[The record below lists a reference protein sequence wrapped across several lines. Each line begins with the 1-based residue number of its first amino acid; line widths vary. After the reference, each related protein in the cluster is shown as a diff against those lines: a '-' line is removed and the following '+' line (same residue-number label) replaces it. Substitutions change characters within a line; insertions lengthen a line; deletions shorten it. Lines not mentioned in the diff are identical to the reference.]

1 MTHMTRTL
9 DFNAPLLVF
18 GGVYSNAQALD
29 ALFAFARAQ
38 NIPPERWIC
47 TGDVI
52 AYCADARACL
62 KRVRDSGALLIA
74 GNCEESLGAQAQ
86 DCGCGFAPG
95 SSCDAL
101 SASWYAHASMQ
112 MDAELRDYLR
122 ALPPRLDVTIN
133 GLKLAIVHG
142 APGETS
148 RFVFASSPDRVL
160 LHDIAASDCDGV
172 LAGHSGLPFTR
183 MMDGKL
189 WHNSG
194 AVGMP
199 ANDGTPRIW
208 CSVLTPGGQP
218 RSLQIEHVALD
229 YDYAGAASAMRK
241 ARLPEGYA
249 RGLETGLWPSCDVL
263 PKDELKAAGKAL
275 VGAALH
281 WRADEADSAQWPER
295 PTPQPL
301 SELKFKDPRRTASGD
316 TRASVALDALHTL
329 WINTGTLCNL
339 ACVNCYIESNPRN
352 DRLSYFTAADARFY
366 YDEIERDQLPTREI
380 GFTGGEPFMNPDFMT
395 MLEEA
400 LARGFLVIVLT
411 NAMKPMQHHGPALSA
426 LNKQYGERLT
436 IRVSVDHYTQA
447 LHELERGPRSW
458 APMMEGLAWLALE
471 GFRVHLAGRLYS
483 GEVESVVRAGYAKL
497 TGELGL
503 SLNASSPAEL
513 MLFPEM
519 DAQAD
524 IPEITESCWGILHKS
539 PSDVM
544 CASSR
549 MVVRRKGADAPAVL
563 ACTLLAY
570 DEAFELGGSLLE
582 AARPVALNHPHCA
595 RFCVLGG
602 ASCS

>member
-1 MTHMTRTL
+1 MTCTC
-9 DFNAPLLVF
+9 DFNDATLVF

-29 ALFAFARAQ
+29 ALFAFAHARG
-38 NIPPERWIC
+38 IPPERWIC

-62 KRVRDSGALLIA
+62 EQVRDSGAVLIA

-101 SASWYAHASMQ
+101 SASWYAHASLQ
-112 MDAELRDYLR
+112 MDAGLRDYLR

-142 APGETS
+142 APDETS
-148 RFVFASSPDRVL
+148 RFVFASAPDRVL
-160 LHDIAASDCDGV
+160 LHDIAASGCDGV

-183 MMDGKL
+183 IMDGKL

-194 AVGMP
+194 ALGMP

-208 CSVLTPGGQP
+208 CSVLTPGDAP

-229 YDYAGAASAMRK
+229 YDYAGAAAAMRK

-249 RGLETGLWPSCDVL
+249 RALETGLWPSCDVL
-263 PKDELKAAGKAL
+263 PKDEIKVSGKPMT
-275 VGAALH
+275 GAALQ
-281 WRADEADSAQWPER
+281 WRADETQCVQWPER
-295 PTPQPL
+295 PAPQPL
-301 SELKFKDPRRTASGD
+301 SPVKFQDPARTASGD
-316 TRASVALDALHTL
+316 RRASVALDALQTL

-339 ACVNCYIESNPRN
+339 ACVNCYIESSPRN
-352 DRLSYFTAADARFY
+352 DRLAYFTAADAQLY
-366 YDEIERDQLPTREI
+366 YDEIERDKLPTREI
-380 GFTGGEPFMNPDFMT
+380 GFTGGEPFMNPDFMI

-400 LARGFLVIVLT
+400 LARGFHVIVLT
-411 NAMKPMQHHGPALSA
+411 NAMKPMQHHGLALSA
-426 LNKQYGERLT
+426 LNKRYDGRLT

-458 APMMEGLAWLALE
+458 APTMEGLAWLASQ

-483 GEVESVVRAGYAKL
+483 GEVESVVRAGYSKL

-503 SLNASSPAEL
+503 SLNAYSPAEL
-513 MLFPEM
+513 TLFPEM
-519 DAQAD
+519 DARAD
-524 IPEITESCWGILHKS
+524 IPEITDSCWGILHKS

-544 CASSR
+544 CATSR
-549 MVVRRKGADAPAVL
+549 MVVRRKGAEAPAVL

-570 DEAFELGGSLLE
+570 EEAFELGRTLQE

>member
-1 MTHMTRTL
+1 MRKFE
-9 DFNAPLLVF
+9 FNAPLLVF
-18 GGVYSNAQALD
+18 GGAYSNLQALD
-29 ALFAFARAQ
+29 ALFAFARARA
-38 NIPPERWIC
+38 IPPERWIC

-52 AYCADARACL
+52 AYCADARACIERL
-62 KRVRDSGALLIA
+62 RDSGAILIA

-95 SSCDAL
+95 SACDAL
-101 SASWYAHASMQ
+101 SASWYAHAAAQ
-112 MDAELRDYLR
+112 MDAGLRSYLA
-122 ALPPRLDVTIN
+122 ALSPRLDVTIN

-148 RFVFASSPDRVL
+148 RFVFGSAPDRVL
-160 LHDIAASDCDGV
+160 QHDIAASYCDGV

-183 MMDGKL
+183 IVDGKL

-194 AVGMP
+194 ALGMP
-199 ANDGTPRIW
+199 ANDGTPRVW
-208 CSVLTPGGQP
+208 CSVLTPGAQK
-218 RSLQIEHVALD
+218 RTLHIEHVALD
-229 YDYAGAASAMRK
+229 YDYAGAAAAMRK
-241 ARLPEGYA
+241 AGLPEDYA
-249 RGLETGLWPSCDVL
+249 RALETGLWPSCDVL
-263 PKDELKAAGKAL
+263 PKDELKAAGTRL
-275 VGAALH
+275 VGATLH
-281 WRADEADSAQWPER
+281 WRADETQSAQWPER
-295 PTPQPL
+295 PAPQPL
-301 SELKFKDPRRTASGD
+301 VEHKFKDPQRTASGE
-316 TRASVALDALHTL
+316 TRASVALDALRTL

-339 ACVNCYIESNPRN
+339 ACVNCYIESSPRN
-352 DRLSYFTAADARFY
+352 DRLAYFTAADARFY
-366 YDEIERDQLPTREI
+366 YDEIERDNLTTREI
-380 GFTGGEPFMNPDFMT
+380 GFTGGEPFMNPDFMI

-400 LARGFLVIVLT
+400 LARGFHVIVLT

-426 LNKQYGERLT
+426 LNKRYDGRLT

-458 APMMEGLAWLALE
+458 APTMDGLAWLAAE

-483 GEVESVVRAGYAKL
+483 GEVESVVRAGFAKL
-497 TGELGL
+497 TTQLGL
-503 SLNASSPAEL
+503 SLNAFSSAEL
-513 MLFPEM
+513 TLFPEM
-519 DAQAD
+519 DARAD

-549 MVVRRKGADAPAVL
+549 MVVRRKGTDGPAVL

-570 DEAFELGGSLLE
+570 DEAFELGRSLQE

>member
-1 MTHMTRTL
+1 MTRIP
-9 DFNAPLLVF
+9 DFNEPLLVF
-18 GGVYSNAQALD
+18 GGAYSNAQALD
-29 ALFAFARAQ
+29 SLFAFARAQ

-62 KRVRDSGALLIA
+62 ERVRDSGALLIA
-74 GNCEESLGAQAQ
+74 GNCEESHGAQAQ

-95 SSCDAL
+95 SSCDTL

-112 MDAELRDYLR
+112 MDADSCDYLR
-122 ALPPRLDVTIN
+122 ALPLRLDVTIN

-148 RFVFASSPDRVL
+148 RFVFASAPHRVL

-183 MMDGKL
+183 IIDGKL

-194 AVGMP
+194 ALGMP

-208 CSVLTPGGQP
+208 CSVLTPGAQP
-218 RSLQIEHVALD
+218 RTLQIEHVALD
-229 YDYAGAASAMRK
+229 YDYAGAAAAMRK
-241 ARLPEGYA
+241 AGLPEGYA
-249 RGLETGLWPSCDVL
+249 RALETGLWPSCDVL
-263 PKDELKAAGKAL
+263 PKDELKATGKAL
-275 VGAALH
+275 VGAALQ
-281 WRADEADSAQWPER
+281 WRPDETHCVQWPEK
-295 PTPQPL
+295 PALQPL
-301 SELKFKDPRRTASGD
+301 SPVKFQDPARTASGD
-316 TRASVALDALHTL
+316 TRASVALDALQTL

-339 ACVNCYIESNPRN
+339 ACVNCYIESSPRN
-352 DRLSYFTAADARFY
+352 DRLAYFTAADAQLY
-366 YDEIERDQLPTREI
+366 YDEIERENLPTREI
-380 GFTGGEPFMNPDFMT
+380 GFTGGEPFMNPEFMI

-400 LARGFLVIVLT
+400 LARGFHVIVLT

-426 LNKQYGERLT
+426 LNKRYDERLT

-458 APMMEGLAWLALE
+458 APTMDGLAWLASQ

-503 SLNASSPAEL
+503 SLNAFSNAEL
-513 MLFPEM
+513 TLFPEM
-519 DAQAD
+519 DARAD
-524 IPEITESCWGILHKS
+524 IPEITDSCWGILHKS
-539 PSDVM
+539 PSEVM
-544 CASSR
+544 CATSR

-570 DEAFELGGSLLE
+570 DEAFELGRTLQE

>member
-1 MTHMTRTL
+1 MTCTC
-9 DFNAPLLVF
+9 DFNDATLVF

-29 ALFAFARAQ
+29 ALFAFAHARG
-38 NIPPERWIC
+38 IPPERWIC

-62 KRVRDSGALLIA
+62 ERVRDSGAVLIA

-101 SASWYAHASMQ
+101 SASWYAHALLQ
-112 MDAELRDYLR
+112 MDAGLRDYLR

-142 APGETS
+142 APDETS
-148 RFVFASSPDRVL
+148 RFVFASAPDRVL
-160 LHDIAASDCDGV
+160 LHDIAASGCDGV

-183 MMDGKL
+183 IMDGKL

-194 AVGMP
+194 ALGMP

-208 CSVLTPGGQP
+208 CSVLTPGDAP

-229 YDYAGAASAMRK
+229 YDYAGAAAAMRK

-249 RGLETGLWPSCDVL
+249 RALETGLWPSCDVL
-263 PKDELKAAGKAL
+263 PKDEIKVSGKPMT
-275 VGAALH
+275 GAALQ
-281 WRADEADSAQWPER
+281 WRADETQCVQWPER
-295 PTPQPL
+295 PAPQPL
-301 SELKFKDPRRTASGD
+301 SPVKFQDPARTASGD
-316 TRASVALDALHTL
+316 RRASVALDALQTL

-339 ACVNCYIESNPRN
+339 ACVNCYIESSPRN
-352 DRLSYFTAADARFY
+352 DRLAYFTAADAQLY
-366 YDEIERDQLPTREI
+366 YDEIERDKLPTREI
-380 GFTGGEPFMNPDFMT
+380 GFTGGEPFMNPDFMI

-400 LARGFLVIVLT
+400 LARGFHVIVLT
-411 NAMKPMQHHGPALSA
+411 NAMKPMQHHGLALSA
-426 LNKQYGERLT
+426 LNKRYDGRLT

-458 APMMEGLAWLALE
+458 APTMEGLAWLASQ

-483 GEVESVVRAGYAKL
+483 GEVESVVRAGYSKL

-503 SLNASSPAEL
+503 SLNAYSPAEL
-513 MLFPEM
+513 TLFPEM
-519 DAQAD
+519 DARAD
-524 IPEITESCWGILHKS
+524 IPEITDSCWGILHKS

-544 CASSR
+544 CATSR
-549 MVVRRKGADAPAVL
+549 MAVRRKGAEAPAVL

-570 DEAFELGGSLLE
+570 EEAFELGRTLQE

>member
-1 MTHMTRTL
+1 MKRTL
-9 DFNAPLLVF
+9 DFNAPTLVF
-18 GGVYSNAQALD
+18 GGVYSNSQALD
-29 ALFAFARAQ
+29 ALIAFAHAR
-38 NIPPERWIC
+38 NIPRERWIC

-52 AYCADARACL
+52 AYCADARLCL
-62 KRVRDSGALLIA
+62 ERVRDSGALIIA

-101 SASWYAHASMQ
+101 SASWYAHAASQ
-112 MDAELRDYLR
+112 MDADLRSYLA

-133 GLKLAIVHG
+133 GLKLAIMHG
-142 APGETS
+142 APDETS
-148 RFVFASSPDRVL
+148 RFVFASAPDRVL
-160 LHDIAASDCDGV
+160 LHDIAASGCDGV

-183 MMDGKL
+183 IADGKL

-194 AVGMP
+194 ALGMP

-208 CSVLTPGGQP
+208 CSVLTPGDAP
-218 RSLQIEHVALD
+218 RTLQIEHVALD
-229 YDYAGAASAMRK
+229 YEYAGAASAMGK
-241 ARLPEGYA
+241 AGLPEDYA
-249 RGLETGLWPSCDVL
+249 RALETGLWPSCDVL
-263 PKDELKAAGKAL
+263 PKDELKAAGRPLVAGAL
-275 VGAALH
+275 Q
-281 WRADEADSAQWPER
+281 WRADETHSIQWPER
-295 PTPQPL
+295 PAPQPL
-301 SELKFKDPRRTASGD
+301 VESKFKDPQRTASGD
-316 TRASVALDALHTL
+316 KRASVALDALHTL

-339 ACVNCYIESNPRN
+339 ACVNCYIESSPRN
-352 DRLSYFTAADARFY
+352 DRLAYFTAADAQLY
-366 YDEIERDQLPTREI
+366 YDEIERDNLPTREI
-380 GFTGGEPFMNPDFMT
+380 GFTGGEPFMNPEFMT

-400 LARGFLVIVLT
+400 LARGFHVIVLT

-426 LNKQYGERLT
+426 LNKRYDERLT

-458 APMMEGLAWLALE
+458 APTMDGLRWLASG

-497 TGELGL
+497 TAELGL
-503 SLNASSPAEL
+503 SLNAYSAAKL
-513 MLFPEM
+513 TLFPEM
-519 DAQAD
+519 DARAD

-549 MVVRRKGADAPAVL
+549 MVVRRKGAEAPAVL

-570 DEAFELGGSLLE
+570 DEAFELGRSLQE
-582 AARPVALNHPHCA
+582 ATRPVALNHPHCA

>member
-1 MTHMTRTL
+1 MTCTP
-9 DFNAPLLVF
+9 DFNEPLLVF

-29 ALFAFARAQ
+29 SLFAFARAL

-62 KRVRDSGALLIA
+62 ERVRDSGAVLIA

-101 SASWYAHASMQ
+101 SASWYAHASIQ

-122 ALPPRLDVTIN
+122 ALPLRLDVTIN

-142 APGETS
+142 APRETS
-148 RFVFASSPDRVL
+148 RFVFASAPDRVL
-160 LHDIAASDCDGV
+160 LHDIAASGCDGV

-183 MMDGKL
+183 ILDGKL

-194 AVGMP
+194 ALGMP

-208 CSVLTPGGQP
+208 CSVLTPGDAP

-229 YDYAGAASAMRK
+229 YDYARAAAAMRE
-241 ARLPEGYA
+241 ARLPEAYA
-249 RGLETGLWPSCDVL
+249 RALETGLWPSCDVL

-275 VGAALH
+275 VSAALQ
-281 WRADEADSAQWPER
+281 WGADETQCMQWPER
-295 PTPQPL
+295 PAPQPL
-301 SELKFKDPRRTASGD
+301 SPVKFQDPARTASGD
-316 TRASVALDALHTL
+316 TRASVALDALQTL
-329 WINTGTLCNL
+329 WINT
-339 ACVNCYIESNPRN
+339 ESSPRN
-352 DRLSYFTAADARFY
+352 DRLAYFIAADARFY
-366 YDEIERDQLPTREI
+366 SAEIERDKLPTREI

-400 LARGFLVIVLT
+400 LARGFHVIVLT
-411 NAMKPMQHHGPALSA
+411 NAMKPMQHHGPALSV
-426 LNKQYGERLT
+426 LNKLYDERLT

>member
-1 MTHMTRTL
+1 MTCTP
-9 DFNAPLLVF
+9 DFNEPLLVF

-29 ALFAFARAQ
+29 SLFAFARAL

-62 KRVRDSGALLIA
+62 ERVRDSGAVLIA
-74 GNCEESLGAQAQ
+74 GNCEESLGAQAH

-101 SASWYAHASMQ
+101 SASWYALASMQ

-122 ALPPRLDVTIN
+122 ALPLRLDVTIN

-148 RFVFASSPDRVL
+148 RFVFASAPDRVL
-160 LHDIAASDCDGV
+160 LHDIAASGCDGV

-183 MMDGKL
+183 IVDGKL

-194 AVGMP
+194 ALGMP

-208 CSVLTPGGQP
+208 CSVLTPGDAP

-229 YDYAGAASAMRK
+229 YDYARAAAAMRE

-249 RGLETGLWPSCDVL
+249 RALETGLWPSCDVL

-275 VGAALH
+275 VSAALQ
-281 WRADEADSAQWPER
+281 WGADETQCMQWPER
-295 PTPQPL
+295 PAPQPL
-301 SELKFKDPRRTASGD
+301 SPVKFQDPARTASGD
-316 TRASVALDALHTL
+316 TRASVALDALQTL

-339 ACVNCYIESNPRN
+339 ACVNCYIESSPRN
-352 DRLSYFTAADARFY
+352 DRLAYFTAADARFY
-366 YDEIERDQLPTREI
+366 YDEIERDKLPTREI

-400 LARGFLVIVLT
+400 LARGFHVIVLT
-411 NAMKPMQHHGPALSA
+411 NAMKPMQHHGPALSV
-426 LNKQYGERLT
+426 LNKRYDERLT

-458 APMMEGLAWLALE
+458 APTMDGLRWLALE

-483 GEVESVVRAGYAKL
+483 GEVESVVRAGFAKL

-503 SLNASSPAEL
+503 SLNAYSPAEL
-513 MLFPEM
+513 TLFPEM

-544 CASSR
+544 CATSR
-549 MVVRRKGADAPAVL
+549 MVVRRKGAEAPAVL